1 MISYSA
7 PSTDCRLLASCMH
20 CTSCTNIFIFSP
32 FAIAVALDSV
42 LCRDKTY
49 FFFFT
54 LFLFSIVKVAHLPV
68 TSYETRHFQQWH
80 FLYSNFFYVLFAF
93 SQVHGRGRGRVC
105 VCVVC
110 GVEKQQK
117 NEEEENHCFFMLC
130 VRSTCN
136 AVLRLE
142 KYRYDVDECVLVMH
156 EHKGR
161 KNEPLCLKCGNCPFR
176 MLEFENAILVCVCE
190 SAENEENEC
199 ISRSHRAPC
208 QTTAVYRRCN
218 STRAE
223 KKFQTKYSNP
233 AIEWGGIHSVSSR
246 LHANRKW
253 HNW

>member
-93 SQVHGRGRGRVC
+93 SQVHGRGRGREC
-105 VCVVC
+105 VCVSCVEWKNNKKMRKRKIIAFSCCALEVHVTQFSDWKSIGTTSTNVC
-110 GVEKQQK
+110 
-117 NEEEENHCFFMLC
+117 L
-130 VRSTCN
+130 
-136 AVLRLE
+136 
-142 KYRYDVDECVLVMH
+142 
-156 EHKGR
+156 
-161 KNEPLCLKCGNCPFR
+161 
-176 MLEFENAILVCVCE
+176 
-190 SAENEENEC
+190 
-199 ISRSHRAPC
+199 
-208 QTTAVYRRCN
+208 
-218 STRAE
+218 
-223 KKFQTKYSNP
+223 
-233 AIEWGGIHSVSSR
+233 
-246 LHANRKW
+246 
-253 HNW
+253 